1 MAQVDEQSTVPVL
14 DTDERAE
21 LERLRAEL
29 AALRAA
35 GGAPPAEKPPSRG
48 RWRSVVAIV
57 LIVLGCVL
65 APVALVAVWTN
76 RTVSDTDRF
85 VQTVSPLV
93 DDPDVQNRIVD
104 RVTTAVMDNID
115 VQAIG
120 NDAVDALAQQG
131 LPALVTDRLRQLTP
145 TLQSAVE
152 GFVRDRVNDLVT
164 STAFSSAFDQSVR
177 TAQRIAIRVLDGDS
191 TAIQVQGGKVLLDL
205 APFIDL
211 AKQRLADRGL
221 TLVERIPEVHPTIA
235 IADDTQLVR
244 AQGAY
249 KLLHSL
255 AAALPWILLL
265 LFATAIF
272 LARRKLRALVGIGLG
287 LAGAMLV
294 LAIALFIARSI
305 LIGAVPSGGA
315 SAAAAAF
322 DIIVHFLRIGLR
334 TIAVIG
340 LVVALGAYLA
350 GPSATAVGMR
360 RWWTR
365 QMARIRVGPSTSGPV
380 GRWTRGH
387 VRALRF
393 GALGLAVLV
402 FLFLPHPTGV
412 AVLLIAIGL
421 LVVLAVIE
429 YLARPGPSE
438 GAFPRVGAIPSE
450 SPTPSDTPTPSES
463 PTPSPRVPTG

>member
-1 MAQVDEQSTVPVL
+1 MAQVDEQSTVHVL
-14 DTDERAE
+14 DDDERAE

-29 AALRAA
+29 AALRA
-35 GGAPPAEKPPSRG
+35 GGGPPVEKPPSRG

-57 LIVLGCVL
+57 LIVLGCIL

-76 RTVSDTDRF
+76 RTISDTDRF
-85 VQTVSPLV
+85 VETVSPLV
-93 DDPDVQNRIVD
+93 QDPAVQNRIVD

-115 VQAIG
+115 VEAIG
-120 NDAVDALAQQG
+120 NDAVDALANQG
-131 LPALVTDRLRQLTP
+131 LPAVVTDRLRQLTP

-152 GFVRDRVNDLVT
+152 GFVRDRVHDLV
-164 STAFSSAFDQSVR
+164 SSPAFASAFNQTIR
-177 TAQRIAIRVLDGDS
+177 TTQRIAIRVLDGDS
-191 TAIQVQGGKVLLDL
+191 TAVQVQGGKVYLDL

-249 KLLHSL
+249 KALHSL
-255 AAALPWILLL
+255 AAALPWIMVFLL
-265 LFATAIF
+265 AIGVF
-272 LARRKLRALVGIGLG
+272 LARRRLRALVGAGLG
-287 LAGAMLV
+287 LALAMLV
-294 LAIALFIARSI
+294 LAVGLLIARSI
-305 LIGAVPSGGA
+305 LIGAVPTGGA
-315 SAAAAAF
+315 SAAGSAF

-334 TIAVIG
+334 TVAVVG
-340 LVVALGAYLA
+340 LVVALGAFLA
-350 GPSATAVGMR
+350 GPSPTAVGLR

-380 GRWTRGH
+380 ATWTRKY
-387 VRALRF
+387 VRLLRF

-402 FLFLPHPTGV
+402 FLFLAHPTGV
-412 AVLLIAIGL
+412 AVLVIAICL

-429 YLARPGPSE
+429 YLARPAPAVVPE
-438 GAFPRVGAIPSE
+438 IPTQA
-450 SPTPSDTPTPSES
+450 PPAA
-463 PTPSPRVPTG
+463 TG

>member
-1 MAQVDEQSTVPVL
+1 MAQVDEQRTVPVL
-14 DTDERAE
+14 DDDERAE

-29 AALRAA
+29 AALRA
-35 GGAPPAEKPPSRG
+35 GGGPPAEKPPSRG

-57 LIVLGCVL
+57 LIVLGCIL

-76 RTVSDTDRF
+76 RTISDTDRF
-85 VQTVSPLV
+85 VETVSPLV
-93 DDPDVQNRIVD
+93 RDPDVQNRIVD

-120 NDAVDALAQQG
+120 DDAVDALANAG

-152 GFVRDRVNDLVT
+152 GFVRDRVHDLVT
-164 STAFSSAFDQSVR
+164 STAFATAFDQTVR
-177 TAQRIAIRVLDGDS
+177 TTQRIAIRVLNGES
-191 TAIQVQGGKVLLDL
+191 TAIQVQGGKVYLDL

-249 KLLHSL
+249 KVLHS
-255 AAALPWILLL
+255 AAAWLPWVLLL
-265 LFATAIF
+265 LLATGIF
-272 LARRKLRALVGIGLG
+272 LARRKLRALVGAGLG
-287 LAGAMLV
+287 IALAMLV
-294 LAIALFIARSI
+294 LAIGLFIARSI

-334 TIAVIG
+334 TLAVIG
-340 LVVALGAYLA
+340 LVVALGAFLA
-350 GPSATAVGMR
+350 GPSPTAVGLR
-360 RWWTR
+360 GWWKR

-380 GRWTRGH
+380 ATWTRRY
-387 VRALRF
+387 VRPLRY
-393 GALGLAVLV
+393 GALAIAVLV
-402 FLFLPHPTGV
+402 FLFLAHPTGW
-412 AVLLIAIGL
+412 AVLIIAVCL
-421 LVVLAVIE
+421 LVVLAVLE
-429 YLARPGPSE
+429 YLARPSPEEPAEPPS
-438 GAFPRVGAIPSE
+438 IPTQ
-450 SPTPSDTPTPSES
+450 SPP
-463 PTPSPRVPTG
+463 VATG

>member
-1 MAQVDEQSTVPVL
+1 MAQVDEQSTVPLL
-14 DTDERAE
+14 DADERAE

-29 AALRAA
+29 AALRA
-35 GGAPPAEKPPSRG
+35 GGGPPAEKPPTPG

-76 RTVSDTDRF
+76 RTISDTDRF
-85 VQTVSPLV
+85 VETVSPLV
-93 DDPDVQNRIVD
+93 RDPDVQNRIVD

-115 VQAIG
+115 VKAIG
-120 NDAVDALAQQG
+120 DDAVDALATAG
-131 LPALVTDRLRQLTP
+131 LPAIVTDRLKQLTP

-152 GFVRDRVNDLVT
+152 GFVRDRVHDLVT
-164 STAFSSAFDQSVR
+164 SSAFASAFDQTVR
-177 TAQRIAIRVLDGDS
+177 TTQRIAIRVLDGDS
-191 TAIQVQGGKVLLDL
+191 TAVQVRGGKVYLDL

-221 TLVERIPEVHPTIA
+221 TLVERIPELHPTIA

-249 KLLHSL
+249 KVLHS
-255 AAALPWILLL
+255 AAAWLPWIMLLL
-265 LFATAIF
+265 LATGIF
-272 LARRKLRALVGIGLG
+272 LARRKLRALVGAGLG
-287 LAGAMLV
+287 IALAMLV
-294 LAIALFIARSI
+294 LAVGLFVARSI
-305 LIGAVPSGGA
+305 LIGAVPTGGA
-315 SAAAAAF
+315 SAAGAAF

-334 TIAVIG
+334 TVAVVG
-340 LVVALGAYLA
+340 LVVALGAFLA
-350 GPSATAVGMR
+350 GPSPTAVGLR

-380 GRWTRGH
+380 ATWTRRY
-387 VRALRF
+387 VRLLRF

-402 FLFLPHPTGV
+402 FLFLAHPTGV
-412 AVLLIAIGL
+412 AVLVIAICL

-429 YLARPGPSE
+429 YLARPAQPVAPE
-438 GAFPRVGAIPSE
+438 IPTQA
-450 SPTPSDTPTPSES
+450 PPAA
-463 PTPSPRVPTG
+463 TG